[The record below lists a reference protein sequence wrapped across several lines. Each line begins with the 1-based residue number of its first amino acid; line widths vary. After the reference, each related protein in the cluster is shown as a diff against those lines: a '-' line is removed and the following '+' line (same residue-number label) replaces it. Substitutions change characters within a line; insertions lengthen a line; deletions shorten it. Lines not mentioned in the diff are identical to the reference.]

1 MAGLCCN
8 VSPSA
13 VSPSGLLTVGRL
25 LFRSLFLSLFSLWLR
40 LASRSFPLSQSRY
53 FPFSLPPY
61 PLSQQLILRPLTY
74 WSPLCQTETRTE
86 RRGKREEEEKGKGKG
101 GPPSS
106 SSPLT
111 SLVFLPL
118 LLPVEHIVSDHTHY
132 SVSISSHHYQH
143 LCYIQ
148 TTVILDFFKHLLA
161 ENDCKSI
168 KKFTRICN
176 MYILW
181 GFSDTIL
188 VRMNICDVTMS
199 SALSIIRWA
208 AYNGYPNNSTGVK
221 FGRPHNPARNEEAPW
236 MRGQTASS
244 ISICH
249 KIPCN
254 PAANALYLL
263 LNKTFN
269 KSFCQKC

>member
-8 VSPSA
+8 VSLSA
-13 VSPSGLLTVGRL
+13 VSPSGLTVGRL

-74 WSPLCQTETRTE
+74 WSPLCQTETRG
-86 RRGKREEEEKGKGKG
+86 RRGGGRGRRRKKEKAKAVL
-101 GPPSS
+101 PPL
-106 SSPLT
+106 PLLT

-199 SALSIIRWA
+199 SALIRWA